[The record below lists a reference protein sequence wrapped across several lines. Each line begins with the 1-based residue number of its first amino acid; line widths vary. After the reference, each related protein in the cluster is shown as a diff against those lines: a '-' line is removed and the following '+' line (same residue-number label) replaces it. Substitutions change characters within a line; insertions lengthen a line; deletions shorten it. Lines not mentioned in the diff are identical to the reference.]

1 MTSLPERNWYEL
13 GVGYGYLGQNITNND
28 INHDDDDKYLFSMC
42 DALYAS
48 SHLLFQQS
56 CETEMIIIHFLD
68 METEMKKGEVIV
80 QGHWAGK
87 QWSPD
92 ANPRLK
98 A

>member
-1 MTSLPERNWYEL
+1 
-13 GVGYGYLGQNITNND
+13 
-28 INHDDDDKYLFSMC
+28 MC

-80 QGHWAGK
+80 QGH
-87 QWSPD
+87 
-92 ANPRLK
+92 
-98 A
+98 